1 MIKLTPKQE
10 KFVLGLIEG
19 KSQRKAFIDAG
30 YSTKGKSG
38 EYLDKEASTLLKNR
52 KVSGRYEELRQEVA
66 EQSKWTRQ
74 KAFDEYEWLK
84 NISKQDINDNGLK
97 KSSADAFVA
106 GLDGMNRMMLGNEQL
121 TNKKIEA
128 EIKMLEKKI
137 EQMDRNNQES
147 TEDKVAQLRQSIKD
161 VLIDE

>member
-19 KSQRKAFIDAG
+19 KSQRKAYIDAG
-30 YSTKGKSG
+30 YSTENKSEKDIDVLASRISKNGKVC
-38 EYLDKEASTLLKNR
+38 AR
-52 KVSGRYEELRQEVA
+52 FEELRQEVA

-84 NISKQDINDNGLK
+84 NVSKQDINDNGLK
-97 KSSADAFVA
+97 KSSTDAFVA

>member
-10 KFVLGLIEG
+10 RFVLGLIEG
-19 KSQRKAFIDAG
+19 KSQRKAYIDAG

-38 EYLDKEASTLLKNR
+38 KYLDKEASTLLKNR
-52 KVSGRYEELRQEVA
+52 KVSGRYEELRQEAA

-84 NISKQDINDNGLK
+84 NISKQDISDNGLK

-137 EQMDRNNQES
+137 EQMDRDNEAS
-147 TEDKVAQLRQSIKD
+147 TEDKILQLRQSIKD

>member
-10 KFVLGLIEG
+10 RFVLGLIEG
-19 KSQRKAFIDAG
+19 KSQRKAYIDAG
-30 YSTKGKSG
+30 YSTKDKSG
-38 EYLDKEASTLLKNR
+38 KYLDKEASTLLKKR
-52 KVSGRYEELRQEVA
+52 KVSGRYEELCQEAA

-137 EQMDRNNQES
+137 EQMDRNNEAR
-147 TEDKVAQLRQSIKD
+147 TEDKILQLRQSIKD

>member
-19 KSQRKAFIDAG
+19 KSQRKAYIDAG

-52 KVSGRYEELRQEVA
+52 KVFGRYEELRQEVA

-137 EQMDRNNQES
+137 EQMDRNNEAS
-147 TEDKVAQLRQSIKD
+147 TEDKILQLRQSIKD

>member
-19 KSQRKAFIDAG
+19 KSQRKAYIDAG

-52 KVSGRYEELRQEVA
+52 KVFGRYEELCQEAA

-137 EQMDRNNQES
+137 EQMDRNNEAS
-147 TEDKVAQLRQSIKD
+147 TEDKILQLRQSIKD

>member
-19 KSQRKAFIDAG
+19 KSQRKAYIDAG

-52 KVSGRYEELRQEVA
+52 KVFGRYEELCQEAA

-84 NISKQDINDNGLK
+84 NISKQDINNNGLK

-137 EQMDRNNQES
+137 EQMDRNNEAS
-147 TEDKVAQLRQSIKD
+147 TEDKILQLRKSIKD